1 MSKDPV
7 ALGVDLHI
15 SKLLG
20 EGVVRTTWTRI
31 HPRGHLPLAERLNTV
46 TKKGPYEVYASQPS
60 LQ

>member
-1 MSKDPV
+1 V

-31 HPRGHLPLAERLNTV
+31 HARGHLPLAERLNTV